1 MDTHLTTLIIIGI
14 AAMLLL
20 ALGVILFVVL
30 YQRRVIKHQV
40 ELERINLQ
48 KQQELL
54 QASIQSEEEER
65 ARIASELHDD
75 IGATLSSVRLFLHN
89 AATGA
94 DNEHLEQSKKLLDDS
109 IKKLRDISHKLQPAT
124 LFHLGL
130 EQSILA
136 TADVI
141 NRSGSMKIKF
151 TSTNTLPRFNGQVE
165 LSVYRILQEL
175 LNNIMKH
182 ANATKVDIETVL
194 SDKRLTLSLTHNGTG
209 LTEDSYHELI
219 YKKGAIGLKN
229 IENRRKSIQ
238 AAISFYTDND
248 EYGILL
254 TVPVEV

>member
-14 AAMLLL
+14 GAMLLL

-30 YQRRVIKHQV
+30 YQRRVINHQV

-75 IGATLSSVRLFLHN
+75 IGATLSSVRLFLHH
-89 AATGA
+89 A
-94 DNEHLEQSKKLLDDS
+94 DADKEHLEQSKQLLDDS

-130 EQSILA
+130 EQSIHA

-141 NRSGSMKIKF
+141 NKSGSMQINYH
-151 TSTNTLPRFNGQVE
+151 TTATLPRLSEQVE

-175 LNNIMKH
+175 LNNIIKH
-182 ANATKVDIETVL
+182 ANATIVDIQT
-194 SDKRLTLSLTHNGTG
+194 SIDNHTLSLHLSHNGKG
-209 LTEDSYHELI
+209 LTTDSYQELI

-229 IENRRKSIQ
+229 IENRIKSVRASIN
-238 AAISFYTDND
+238 FYTDNNQ
-248 EYGILL
+248 YGVLL
-254 TVPVEV
+254 TVPIEV